1 MHCSSGE
8 RQVCHLGPVAANV
21 RRYVMAPNIPSQKV
35 YTDHFR
41 EPLGGPEG
49 HLFLHSVVD
58 LKMMVIRASFSHSF
72 LLANH
77 YLQTKM
83 GFNEDLRSLWFRIKP
98 LSLWASL
105 SLSLPVQRK
114 VFYKNFL
121 TPKFSQGD
129 ASIKLSQFLASTNL
143 SFPNSP

>member
-1 MHCSSGE
+1 
-8 RQVCHLGPVAANV
+8 
-21 RRYVMAPNIPSQKV
+21 MAPNIPSQKV

-83 GFNEDLRSLWFRIKP
+83 GFNEDLRSL
-98 LSLWASL
+98 
-105 SLSLPVQRK
+105 
-114 VFYKNFL
+114 
-121 TPKFSQGD
+121 
-129 ASIKLSQFLASTNL
+129 
-143 SFPNSP
+143 